1 MLTHQRPSL
10 PRNRRTVLGYVIAR
24 VHDTEL
30 CRGISTVDG
39 FTDKQ
44 DDDIRAVTRAYVN
57 NPSYTQDALDHACID
72 IARHKPRKRAR

>member
-39 FTDKQ
+39 FTDRQ
-44 DDDIRAVTRAYVN
+44 NDQIRAVTRAYVDGTV
-57 NPSYTQDALDHACID
+57 TQSDVDHRAID
-72 IARHKPRKRAR
+72 IARHKPRRWAR